1 MKQRFLR
8 NEKDMH
14 KRLTELCKLINSNH
28 YTNLNDVM
36 THLAMSK
43 SYYAP
48 LKKSKIV
55 YKKDGY
61 YRAAERL
68 TQGKLDELVKLCK
81 LSNKKYNSKLYKS
94 NPSQPT
100 LFTKTKVKIEPK
112 KVVAI
117 ESKKVVSRRKAT
129 LGIVQRLKVLFTGK
143 I

>member
-94 NPSQPT
+94 NLSQPN
-100 LFTKTKVKIEPK
+100 LFTETKVKVDPK
-112 KVVAI
+112 KVI
-117 ESKKVVSRRKAT
+117 KVEPRKVTHRRKPT

-143 I
+143 L